1 MDPSQAPRMIMDVSV
16 ESPGPILRRMTIT
29 VPAGELD
36 QRIETRI
43 SRLAKTAKLP
53 GFRPGKIPRK
63 VIESRFSS
71 QVLQEAVEELID
83 SSYRDALQEKSI
95 VPVGPPSIEAKKM
108 TRGED
113 LEYVATFEV
122 FPTIGNLIIRGHEIE
137 KPICSV
143 EEGDIDRTIATL
155 RSQHTEWEAKEV
167 PAQSGDRLLINYL
180 GVIEGES
187 FEGGESKDHSV
198 ILGQGGLLPE
208 FETELNGQLPGAQ
221 LSIATE
227 FPADYPVKA
236 VAGKEAL
243 FSVQVKEVAKP
254 RLPDVNEEFFRKFG
268 LSECNEDAFRS
279 QIRENLAQEA
289 DARVKAQLRGSVFD
303 ALLDDNE
310 FELPKALVEAEINRA
325 VAAFRGQMEQQGLP
339 SDRAID
345 REHYREAA
353 ERRVRL
359 SLVMREAIRERG
371 IKADDFA
378 VRPRIEKLAQSYD
391 DPKRVIDWYYA
402 DAARLGQFEG
412 IVVEEL
418 LVEQLLEEAK
428 VVEKEMTLQEFM
440 NPVSPSAVDTER
452 EQDMEVP

>member
-1 MDPSQAPRMIMDVSV
+1 MIMDASV

-63 VIESRFSS
+63 VIESRFSR

-95 VPVGPPSIEAKKM
+95 VPVGLPSIEATKM

-122 FPTIGNLIIRGHEIE
+122 FPTIGKLNIRGHEIE
-137 KPICSV
+137 KPIFSV
-143 EEGDIDRTIATL
+143 EEGDIDRTIETL

-180 GVIEGES
+180 GTIEGES

-268 LSECNEDAFRS
+268 LTEGNEDAFRS

-310 FELPKALVEAEINRA
+310 FELPKVLVEEEINRA
-325 VAAFRGQMEQQGLP
+325 VTAFRGQMEQQGLP
-339 SDRAID
+339 SDRPID
-345 REHYREAA
+345 QEHYRESA

-359 SLVMREAIRERG
+359 GLVMREAVRERG

>member
-1 MDPSQAPRMIMDVSV
+1 
-16 ESPGPILRRMTIT
+16 MTIT

-43 SRLAKTAKLP
+43 LRLAKTAKLP

-83 SSYRDALQEKSI
+83 SSYRAALQEKSI
-95 VPVGPPSIEAKKM
+95 VPVGMPSIEAKKM

-113 LEYVATFEV
+113 LEYVATVEV
-122 FPTIGNLIIRGHEIE
+122 FPTIGKLNIRGHEIE

-143 EEGDIDRTIATL
+143 EEGDIDRTIETL

-180 GVIEGES
+180 GTIEGEP

-227 FPADYPVKA
+227 FPTDYPVKA

-268 LSECNEDAFRS
+268 LTEGNEDAFRS

-310 FELPKALVEAEINRA
+310 FELPKVLVEEEINRA
-325 VAAFRGQMEQQGLP
+325 VTAFRGQMEQQGLP
-339 SDRAID
+339 SDRPID
-345 REHYREAA
+345 REHYRESA

-359 SLVMREAIRERG
+359 GLVMREAVRERG

>member
-1 MDPSQAPRMIMDVSV
+1 MNVSV

-43 SRLAKTAKLP
+43 LRLAKTAKLP

-63 VIESRFSS
+63 VVESRFSS

-83 SSYRDALQEKSI
+83 LSYRDALQEKSI
-95 VPVGPPSIEAKKM
+95 VPVGMPSIEAKKM

-113 LEYVATFEV
+113 LEYVATVEV
-122 FPTIGNLIIRGHEIE
+122 FPTIGKLNIRGQKIE
-137 KPICSV
+137 KPIFSV
-143 EEGDIDRTIATL
+143 EEGDIDRTIETL
-155 RSQHTEWEAKEV
+155 RIQHTEWEAKEI
-167 PAQSGDRLLINYL
+167 PSQSGDRLMINYL
-180 GVIEGES
+180 GTIEGEP
-187 FEGGESKDHSV
+187 FEGGEAKDHSV

-208 FETELNGQLPGAQ
+208 FETELNGQLPGAE
-221 LSIATE
+221 LSITTK
-227 FPADYPVKA
+227 FPADYPAKA
-236 VAGKEAL
+236 VAGKEAF

-254 RLPDVNEEFFRKFG
+254 RLPDVNEEFIQKFG
-268 LSECNEDAFRS
+268 LSEGTEDAFRS

-289 DARVKAQLRGSVFD
+289 DSRVKAQLKGSVFD

-310 FELPKALVEAEINRA
+310 FELPKVLVEEEINRA

-339 SDRAID
+339 SDRPID
-345 REHYREAA
+345 REHYREVA

-359 SLVMREAIRERG
+359 ALVVREAVRERG

-391 DPKRVIDWYYA
+391 DPKQVIDWYYA
-402 DAARLGQFEG
+402 DAARLSQFEAM
-412 IVVEEL
+412 VVEEL
-418 LVEQLLEEAK
+418 LVEQLLEEAM

-440 NPVSPSAVDTER
+440 NPVSPNAVDTER
-452 EQDMEVP
+452 EQDMEAP

>member
-1 MDPSQAPRMIMDVSV
+1 MNVSV

-29 VPAGELD
+29 VPAEELD

-43 SRLAKTAKLP
+43 SRLVKTAQLP

-63 VIESRFSS
+63 VVESRFSS

-95 VPVGPPSIEAKKM
+95 APVGMPSIEAKKM
-108 TRGED
+108 TRGQD
-113 LEYVATFEV
+113 LEYVATVEV
-122 FPTIGNLIIRGHEIE
+122 FPTIGKLNIRGQEIE
-137 KPICSV
+137 KPIFSV
-143 EEGDIDRTIATL
+143 GEGDIDRTIETL
-155 RSQHTEWEAKEV
+155 RSQHTEWDAKEV
-167 PAQSGDRLLINYL
+167 SAQSGDRLLIDYR
-180 GVIEGES
+180 GTIDGEA
-187 FEGGESKDHSV
+187 FEGGESKDHLV

-208 FETELNGQLPGAQ
+208 FETELSGQLPGAQ

-227 FPADYPVKA
+227 FPTDYPVEA

-254 RLPDVNEEFFRKFG
+254 RLPDVNEEFIQKFG
-268 LSECNEDAFRS
+268 LPEGTEDSFRS
-279 QIRENLAQEA
+279 QIRENLSQEA

-310 FELPKALVEAEINRA
+310 FELPKLLVEEEINRA
-325 VAAFRGQMEQQGLP
+325 VVALRGQMEQQGLP
-339 SDRAID
+339 SDRPID
-345 REHYREAA
+345 REHYREAS

-359 SLVMREAIRERG
+359 ALVVREAVRERG

-378 VRPRIEKLAQSYD
+378 VRPRIEKLAESYD
-391 DPKRVIDWYYA
+391 DPKQVIDWYYA
-402 DAARLGQFEG
+402 DATRLRQFEG

-418 LVEQLLEEAK
+418 LVDQLLEEAK

-440 NPVSPSAVDTER
+440 NPVSPNAVDTER
-452 EQDMEVP
+452 EQDMEAP

>member
-1 MDPSQAPRMIMDVSV
+1 MNVSV

-43 SRLAKTAKLP
+43 LRLAKTAKLP

-63 VIESRFSS
+63 VVESRFSS

-83 SSYRDALQEKSI
+83 LSYRDALQEKSI
-95 VPVGPPSIEAKKM
+95 VPVGMPSIEAKKM

-113 LEYVATFEV
+113 LEYVATVEV
-122 FPTIGNLIIRGHEIE
+122 FPTIGKLNIRGQKIE
-137 KPICSV
+137 KPIFSV
-143 EEGDIDRTIATL
+143 EEGDIDRTIETL
-155 RSQHTEWEAKEV
+155 RIQHTEWEAKEI
-167 PAQSGDRLLINYL
+167 PSQSGDRLMINYL
-180 GVIEGES
+180 GTIEGEP

-208 FETELNGQLPGAQ
+208 FETELNGQLPGAE
-221 LSIATE
+221 LSISTE

-236 VAGKEAL
+236 VAGKEAF

-254 RLPDVNEEFFRKFG
+254 RLPDVNEEFIQKFG
-268 LSECNEDAFRS
+268 LSEGTEDAFRS

-289 DARVKAQLRGSVFD
+289 DSRVKAQLKGSVFD

-310 FELPKALVEAEINRA
+310 FELPKVLVEEEINRA
-325 VAAFRGQMEQQGLP
+325 VETIRVQTEQQGLP
-339 SDRAID
+339 SDRPID
-345 REHYREAA
+345 REHYREVA

-359 SLVMREAIRERG
+359 ALVVREAVRERD

-391 DPKRVIDWYYA
+391 DPKQVIDWYYA
-402 DAARLGQFEG
+402 DAARLGQFKG
-412 IVVEEL
+412 VVVEEL

-440 NPVSPSAVDTER
+440 NPVSPNAVDTER
-452 EQDMEVP
+452 EQDMEAP

>member
-1 MDPSQAPRMIMDVSV
+1 MNVSV

-43 SRLAKTAKLP
+43 LRLAKTAKLP

-63 VIESRFSS
+63 VVESRFSS

-83 SSYRDALQEKSI
+83 ISYRDALQEKSI
-95 VPVGPPSIEAKKM
+95 VPVGMPSIEAKKM

-113 LEYVATFEV
+113 LEYVATVEV
-122 FPTIGNLIIRGHEIE
+122 FPTIGKLNIRGQKIE
-137 KPICSV
+137 KPIFSV
-143 EEGDIDRTIATL
+143 EEGDIDRTIETL
-155 RSQHTEWEAKEV
+155 RIQHTEWEAKEI
-167 PAQSGDRLLINYL
+167 PSQSGDRLMINYL
-180 GVIEGES
+180 GTIEGEP

-208 FETELNGQLPGAQ
+208 FEKELNGQLPGAE
-221 LSIATE
+221 LSITTK
-227 FPADYPVKA
+227 FPADYPVKT
-236 VAGKEAL
+236 VAGKEAF

-254 RLPDVNEEFFRKFG
+254 RLPDVNEEFIQKFG
-268 LSECNEDAFRS
+268 LSEGTEDAFRS

-289 DARVKAQLRGSVFD
+289 DSRVKAQLKGSVFD

-310 FELPKALVEAEINRA
+310 FELPKVLVEEEINRA
-325 VAAFRGQMEQQGLP
+325 VETIRVQTEQQGLP
-339 SDRAID
+339 SDRPID
-345 REHYREAA
+345 REHYREVA

-359 SLVMREAIRERG
+359 ALVVREAVRERD
-371 IKADDFA
+371 IKADDSA

-391 DPKRVIDWYYA
+391 DPKQVIDWYYA
-402 DAARLGQFEG
+402 DAARLSQFEA

-418 LVEQLLEEAK
+418 LVEQLLEEAM

-440 NPVSPSAVDTER
+440 NPVSPNAVDAER
-452 EQDMEVP
+452 EQDMEAP

>member
-1 MDPSQAPRMIMDVSV
+1 
-16 ESPGPILRRMTIT
+16 MTIT

-83 SSYRDALQEKSI
+83 SSYRDALQGKSI

-122 FPTIGNLIIRGHEIE
+122 FPTIGKLNIRGHEIE

-143 EEGDIDRTIATL
+143 EEGDIDRTIETL

-180 GVIEGES
+180 GTIEGES

-254 RLPDVNEEFFRKFG
+254 RLPDVNEEFIQKFG
-268 LSECNEDAFRS
+268 LSEGSEDAFRS

-310 FELPKALVEAEINRA
+310 FELPKVLVEEEINRA
-325 VAAFRGQMEQQGLP
+325 VETIRVQTEQQGLP
-339 SDRAID
+339 SDRVID

-359 SLVMREAIRERG
+359 ALVMREAVRERG

-440 NPVSPSAVDTER
+440 NPVSPNAVDTER

>member
-36 QRIETRI
+36 QQIETRI

-83 SSYRDALQEKSI
+83 SSYRDALQGKSI

-122 FPTIGNLIIRGHEIE
+122 FPTIGKLNIRGHEIE

-268 LSECNEDAFRS
+268 LTEGNEDAFRS

-310 FELPKALVEAEINRA
+310 FELPKVLVEEEINRA
-325 VAAFRGQMEQQGLP
+325 VTAFRGQIEQQGLS
-339 SDRAID
+339 SDRPID

-359 SLVMREAIRERG
+359 GLVMREAVRERG

>member
-83 SSYRDALQEKSI
+83 SSYRDALQGKSI

-122 FPTIGNLIIRGHEIE
+122 FPTIGKLNIRGHEIE

-143 EEGDIDRTIATL
+143 EEGDIDRTIETL

-180 GVIEGES
+180 GTIEGES

-254 RLPDVNEEFFRKFG
+254 RLPDVNEEFIQKFG
-268 LSECNEDAFRS
+268 LSEGSEDAFRS

-310 FELPKALVEAEINRA
+310 FELPKVLVEEEINRA
-325 VAAFRGQMEQQGLP
+325 VAAFRGQMEQQGLT
-339 SDRAID
+339 SDRTID

-359 SLVMREAIRERG
+359 ALVMREAVRERG

-391 DPKRVIDWYYA
+391 DPKQVIDWYYA

>member
-63 VIESRFSS
+63 VIESRFSR

-95 VPVGPPSIEAKKM
+95 VPVGLPSIEATKM

-122 FPTIGNLIIRGHEIE
+122 FPTIGKLNIRGHEIE

-143 EEGDIDRTIATL
+143 EEVDIDRTIETL

-180 GVIEGES
+180 GTIEGES

-268 LSECNEDAFRS
+268 LSEGNEDAFRS

-310 FELPKALVEAEINRA
+310 FELPKVLVEEEINRA
-325 VAAFRGQMEQQGLP
+325 VTAFRGQMEQQGLP
-339 SDRAID
+339 SDRPID
-345 REHYREAA
+345 QEHYRESA

-359 SLVMREAIRERG
+359 GLVMREAVRERG

-440 NPVSPSAVDTER
+440 NPGSPNAVDTER

>member
-1 MDPSQAPRMIMDVSV
+1 
-16 ESPGPILRRMTIT
+16 
-29 VPAGELD
+29 
-36 QRIETRI
+36 
-43 SRLAKTAKLP
+43 
-53 GFRPGKIPRK
+53 
-63 VIESRFSS
+63 
-71 QVLQEAVEELID
+71 
-83 SSYRDALQEKSI
+83 
-95 VPVGPPSIEAKKM
+95 
-108 TRGED
+108 
-113 LEYVATFEV
+113 
-122 FPTIGNLIIRGHEIE
+122 
-137 KPICSV
+137 
-143 EEGDIDRTIATL
+143 
-155 RSQHTEWEAKEV
+155 
-167 PAQSGDRLLINYL
+167 
-180 GVIEGES
+180 
-187 FEGGESKDHSV
+187 
-198 ILGQGGLLPE
+198 
-208 FETELNGQLPGAQ
+208 
-221 LSIATE
+221 
-227 FPADYPVKA
+227 
-236 VAGKEAL
+236 
-243 FSVQVKEVAKP
+243 VAKP
-254 RLPDVNEEFFRKFG
+254 RLPDVNEEFIQKFG
-268 LSECNEDAFRS
+268 LSEGSEDAFRS

-310 FELPKALVEAEINRA
+310 FELPKVLVEEEINRA

-359 SLVMREAIRERG
+359 ALVMREAVRERG

-391 DPKRVIDWYYA
+391 DPKQVIDWYYA

>member
-1 MDPSQAPRMIMDVSV
+1 MIMDVSV

-36 QRIETRI
+36 QQIETRI

-83 SSYRDALQEKSI
+83 SSYRDALQGKSI

-122 FPTIGNLIIRGHEIE
+122 FPTIGKLNIRGHEIE
-137 KPICSV
+137 KPIYSV
-143 EEGDIDRTIATL
+143 EEGDIDRTIETL

-180 GVIEGES
+180 GTIEGES

-268 LSECNEDAFRS
+268 LSEGNEDTFRS

-310 FELPKALVEAEINRA
+310 FELPKVLVEEEINRA
-325 VAAFRGQMEQQGLP
+325 VTAFRGQMEQQGLP
-339 SDRAID
+339 SDRPID
-345 REHYREAA
+345 QEHYRESA

-359 SLVMREAIRERG
+359 GLVMREAVRERG

-440 NPVSPSAVDTER
+440 NPVSPNAVDTER
-452 EQDMEVP
+452 EQDMEAP